1 MLIKKGVVK
10 AYCRLGNE
18 TLAAKEAGY
27 KKFSF
32 PCESG
37 ISAIKEIF
45 FRRSQRVDYKSGT
58 VQKEL
63 FPWRL
68 K

>member
-10 AYCRLGNE
+10 AYCRLGSE
-18 TLAAKEAGY
+18 TLTAKEAGY

-37 ISAIKEIF
+37 ISVIKEIF
-45 FRRSQRVDYKSGT
+45 SRDLR
-58 VQKEL
+58 EL
-63 FPWRL
+63 TL
-68 K
+68 